1 MYKPSHLTRFG
12 AVTGWLIV
20 SSLVVGCQKAE
31 QTEVYT
37 VPKHQ
42 TLQTSEFL
50 ANYEREHPKPE
61 RMIGLVLPH
70 ETQLWF
76 FKLQGNMEAIAAREN
91 DIREFLKSLTF
102 TSDEK
107 PEWKLPSGWR
117 ELPGSEMR
125 YATLMIEGTPELE
138 LSVTKFP
145 SRPDLP
151 VTEQVVMNINRWRG
165 QLSLP
170 PIDDVD
176 LDQQSEVITI
186 ADKKGYLINIVGR
199 PKPKPPGMS
208 RPAPQTTRNENSERS
223 PEPAASSPFAFEKPE
238 SWTAGPATQFAA
250 VSLRVAN
257 EDQKASVTVTAAGG
271 TRLLNVNRWR
281 GQVGLKPLSEEEL
294 SATAKKVEVG
304 KLTGELHEIIEGDR
318 AILGVIFE
326 DQGQTWYVKMMGD
339 TPLVQRERE
348 RFEQFLKTLQWK
360 A

>member
-1 MYKPSHLTRFG
+1 MYKPSTLSRVG
-12 AVTGWLIV
+12 VLTGWLIV
-20 SSLVVGCQKAE
+20 GSLLGGCQKAE

-37 VPKHQ
+37 VPKHE

-50 ANYEREHPKPE
+50 VNYEREHPKPE

-70 ETQLWF
+70 GSQLWF
-76 FKLQGNMEAIAAREN
+76 FKLQGNMEATAAKEN

-102 TSDEK
+102 VSDEK
-107 PEWKLPSGWR
+107 PEWKVPAGWR

-151 VTEQVVMNINRWRG
+151 ITEQVVMNINRWRG

-176 LDQQSEVITI
+176 LENQAEEITI
-186 ADKKGYLINIVGR
+186 ANNKGYLINIVGR

-208 RPAPQTTRNENSERS
+208 RPAPQTTKTDTSER
-223 PEPAASSPFAFEKPE
+223 PAEQPSSSPFDYEKPE
-238 SWTAGPATQFAA
+238 AWVAGPPTQFAA
-250 VSLRVAN
+250 VSLRISQ

-294 SATAKKVEVG
+294 NATAKKVEVG
-304 KLTGELHEIIEGDR
+304 KLTGDLHEIVEGDK

-339 TPLVQRERE
+339 TSLVQRERE